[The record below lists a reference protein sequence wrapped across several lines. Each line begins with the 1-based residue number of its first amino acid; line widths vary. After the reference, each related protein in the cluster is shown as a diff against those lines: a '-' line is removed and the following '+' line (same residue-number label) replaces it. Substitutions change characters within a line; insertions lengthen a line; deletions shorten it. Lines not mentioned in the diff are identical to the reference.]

1 MEAIIEENPD
11 THVSSGNGGN
21 TGNSG
26 NGEPMSSSGAASGE
40 IDLFPNG
47 VSDTGNRWEH
57 GDEAIVD
64 LAPDDL
70 PAIPDR
76 FKVLDIGGEKVP
88 LSGQWVYRDKQGK
101 FLVYA
106 HRMEEIIEENPDTHV
121 SSGDGEQEWA
131 DYLNKLEA
139 GAEVMPFDA
148 WEEK

>member
-1 MEAIIEENPD
+1 MEEIIEENPD
-11 THVSSGNGGN
+11 THVSSGNGEN
-21 TGNSG
+21 TG
-26 NGEPMSSSGAASGE
+26 NGEP
-40 IDLFPNG
+40 
-47 VSDTGNRWEH
+47 VSRNH
-57 GDEAIVD
+57 
-64 LAPDDL
+64 L
-70 PAIPDR
+70 PAFI
-76 FKVLDIGGEKVP
+76 LDIGGEKVP
-88 LSGQWVYRDKQGK
+88 LSSRHWIYRDKQGK

>member
-1 MEAIIEENPD
+1 MEEIIEENPD

-21 TGNSG
+21 TGN
-26 NGEPMSSSGAASGE
+26 GEPVSSSGAASGE

-47 VSDTGNRWEH
+47 VSDTGNSGNGEPVSRNH
-57 GDEAIVD
+57 
-64 LAPDDL
+64 L
-70 PAIPDR
+70 PAFI
-76 FKVLDIGGEKVP
+76 LDIGGEKVP